1 MRSKS
6 HLMRLAAAVATLVL
20 ALAACG
26 SDDESGDSGGGNKA
40 DSGGGNKTAS
50 TGDRPAWC
58 GDKEITLAL
67 ADGFAANNWRRITTA
82 EAQDE
87 LKKCPSVTKFVHT
100 DGQGDT
106 QKAISD
112 IEGLAAQGVNA
123 IVLYPDAG
131 KALLPVLTKVT
142 KAGVV
147 TVPYWGDIGGKDGV
161 NYTDSLFIDWR
172 ATGED
177 WARWIVEALDG
188 KGNWLYIGGTPDNTQ
203 NLQRHEGMLRVFK
216 DYPDIKQ
223 VGPQPYAI
231 TNWDPAQHQKQLA
244 AALARYPKID
254 AIAADFGGA
263 MASSLVA
270 FDQAKRDIPAI
281 ASEDNNKLGCAAVE
295 KKFPLF
301 TMSTGNWIVRDAIQI
316 AVAHATGGEVPP
328 ESQAKQVPFEN
339 SLTGEPNEPKCDKS
353 LSGDANL
360 SSKLTVD
367 QLRAAIK

>member
-1 MRSKS
+1 MRSRV
-6 HLMRLAAAVATLVL
+6 HRTMAGAGLAVVL
-20 ALAACG
+20 ALAGAACG
-26 SDDESGDSGGGNKA
+26 GGGGSSSTP
-40 DSGGGNKTAS
+40 DTGGQTAS
-50 TGDRPAWC
+50 TGNLPAWC
-58 GDKEITLAL
+58 GSKKITFAL

-87 LKKCPSVTKFVHT
+87 LKKCPSVTKFLHT

-147 TVPYWGDIGGKDGV
+147 TVPYWGDIGGAKGT

-172 ATGED
+172 KTGED
-177 WARWIVEALDG
+177 WGRWIAKVLKG
-188 KGNWLYIGGTPDNTQ
+188 KGAFLYIGGTPDNTQ
-203 NLQRHEGMLRVFK
+203 NLQRREGMMRVFK
-216 DYPDIKQ
+216 QYPGIKQ

-244 AALARYPKID
+244 AALARYPQID
-254 AIAADFGGA
+254 AVAADFGGA

-270 FDQAKRDIPAI
+270 FDQAKRKVPAI
-281 ASEDNNKLGCAAVE
+281 ASEDNNKLGCAAVDQG
-295 KKFPLF
+295 FPLF
-301 TMSTGNWIVRDAIQI
+301 TTSTGNWIVRDAVQI
-316 AVAHATGGEVPP
+316 AVAHATGGTVPP
-328 ESQAKQVPFEN
+328 TTTAVEVPFED
-339 SLTGEPNEPKCDKS
+339 SITGTPNKPKCDKS

-360 SSKLTVD
+360 SSHLTPD